1 MGLYLGF
8 GLFWLFAAFSSKHR
22 NAAVLTTLIFA
33 AGLVSGR
40 IVSLVADGLPSRIL
54 VIYTLAEL
62 ALVPIGYWVY
72 RLSES
77 RQSHE

>member
-1 MGLYLGF
+1 
-8 GLFWLFAAFSSKHR
+8 
-22 NAAVLTTLIFA
+22 VLTTLILA

-62 ALVPIGYWVY
+62 LLVPIAYWVY
-72 RLSES
+72 RLPES
-77 RQSHE
+77 RQSPE